1 MTAESHRNINDP
13 NLSSIIELP
22 YKDSPLLIAL
32 GGVAGRRGPPPFELF
47 NITKNL
53 KANKIYLRDLEQVW
67 YQSGVFGISTN
78 IDETASF
85 LRKIIDEKGINKV
98 AVFGNSMGGYAA
110 IIIGVLIEAGCVH
123 AFSPQT
129 FIHNPRYI
137 RNKDKIRYLHNKF
150 SDKYFDL
157 KPVIKSHR
165 SICDINIYY
174 DKNEKIDETHA
185 RHLMNMKNITL
196 HPYDEGGHGLI
207 RLLRDSGE
215 LNSIIAS
222 SLNTLPGKPT
232 NVDISHR
239 PSFLAK
245 LLGR

>member
-1 MTAESHRNINDP
+1 MATESHRNIDDP
-13 NLSSIIELP
+13 NPSSIIELS

-78 IDETASF
+78 IDE
-85 LRKIIDEKGINKV
+85 KGINKV

-137 RNKDKIRYLHNKF
+137 RNKDKIRYLHN
-150 SDKYFDL
+150 KYFDL

-215 LNSIIAS
+215 LNNIIAS

-245 LLGR
+245 LFGR

>member
-1 MTAESHRNINDP
+1 MAKDSVDSMATESHRNIDDP
-13 NLSSIIELP
+13 NPSSIIELS

-78 IDETASF
+78 IDE
-85 LRKIIDEKGINKV
+85 KGINKV

-137 RNKDKIRYLHNKF
+137 RNKDKIRYLHN
-150 SDKYFDL
+150 KYFDL

-215 LNSIIAS
+215 LNNIIAS

-245 LLGR
+245 LFGR